1 MCVCVCACV
10 RACVPVPVLV
20 RPARSLA
27 RSGAQSL
34 CGQGPEDN
42 GSDAVGPPGLGAGSG
57 QEAAWGALKSHVGYG
72 LEGPELG
79 GGRGRIRRKRP
90 AIEVHEQ

>member
-1 MCVCVCACV
+1 M
-10 RACVPVPVLV
+10 CVPVPALV

>member
-10 RACVPVPVLV
+10 RACV
-20 RPARSLA
+20 RARARVGASCSLA

-34 CGQGPEDN
+34 CGQGPEDD